1 MMEEK
6 TSPATGRIRK
16 HVWYSG
22 HVQGVGFRYTAHRL
36 AQRYGVAGFVR
47 NLRDGRVE
55 LVAEGQPSEVEA
67 FLNAVSQAMAG
78 YITHQETVCESPEG
92 LTHFRIAY

>member
-1 MMEEK
+1 MA
-6 TSPATGRIRK
+6 PQPGHRIRK

-55 LVAEGQPSEVEA
+55 LVAEGEPSQVDA
-67 FLNAVSQAMAG
+67 FLDAVQQAMSG
-78 YITHQETVCESPEG
+78 YIVHQEIVVENPEG
-92 LTHFRIAY
+92 LSHFRIAY

>member
-1 MMEEK
+1 MAEVQRQ
-6 TSPATGRIRK
+6 TATVRK

-22 HVQGVGFRYTAHRL
+22 HVQGVGFRYTAQRL
-36 AQRYGVAGFVR
+36 AQRYRVGGFVR

-55 LVAEGQPSEVEA
+55 LVAEGEPAEVEA
-67 FLNAVSQAMAG
+67 FLSDVARSMAG
-78 YITHQETVCESPEG
+78 YITHQEQRDETPEG